1 MKWLADILASA
12 TVTTAIIG
20 GVVYLCREWLT
31 VRLVRSISHEYD
43 KELKRLENDL
53 RKQTDTELA
62 KLNANLS
69 KELELARLKLGPY
82 SSRQFTAY
90 NDLWLVLLKLKE
102 SMRKLYGFGNEE
114 GIRSFAEQLI
124 QASELLDATAL
135 LIAPKE
141 YNELKIILDEFLYFR
156 MDKETLFQLFKDKQ
170 TGNPVSKE
178 EFNHLLGQTQNT
190 RGKLEHKIDDL
201 RHIMRK
207 QIAAEE

>member
-1 MKWLADILASA
+1 MSWFVDILGSA
-12 TVTTAIIG
+12 TVATALIG
-20 GVVYLCREWLT
+20 GVVYLSREWLT
-31 VRLVRSISHEYD
+31 ARLVRSISHEYD
-43 KELKRLENDL
+43 KDLKRLESDL

-82 SSRQFTAY
+82 STRQFAAY
-90 NDLWLVLLKLKE
+90 NDLWLILLKLKE

-114 GIRSFAEQLI
+114 GLRSFAEQLI
-124 QASELLDATAL
+124 QASELLDANAL

-141 YNELKIILDEFLYFR
+141 YNELKEILDEFLYFR
-156 MDKETLFQLFKDKQ
+156 MDKETLLQLFKDKQ

-178 EFNHLLGQTQNT
+178 EFDRLLGQTQNT